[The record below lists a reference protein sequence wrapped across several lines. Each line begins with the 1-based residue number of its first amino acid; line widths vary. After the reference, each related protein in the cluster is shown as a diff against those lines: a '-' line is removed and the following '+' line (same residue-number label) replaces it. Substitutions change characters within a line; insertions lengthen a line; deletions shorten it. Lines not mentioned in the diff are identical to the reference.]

1 MEKIQRIPMTNVYNL
16 RASKRFFKK
25 GKNKDYKKKKGK
37 DKDVKSCREMLSR
50 PTFMPTPWRKNDC
63 VFIFLLAVLNKFTI
77 KTYSISLRE
86 KKNR

>member
-1 MEKIQRIPMTNVYNL
+1 
-16 RASKRFFKK
+16 
-25 GKNKDYKKKKGK
+25 
-37 DKDVKSCREMLSR
+37 MLSR

-86 KKNR
+86 KKTEESCLKQKYFKLNLGLLKGD